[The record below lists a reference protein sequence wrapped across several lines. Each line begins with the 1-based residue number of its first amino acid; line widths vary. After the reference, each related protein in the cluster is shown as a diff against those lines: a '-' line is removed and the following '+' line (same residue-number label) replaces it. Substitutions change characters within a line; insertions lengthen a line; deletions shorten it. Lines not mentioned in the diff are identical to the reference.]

1 MSSPFRSELVGAHE
15 RVRVLE
21 AEVAELRAR
30 LDPGSDG
37 GKSVHH
43 ATHAQSHDDHD
54 RFGPETSWTRAGV
67 VMALV
72 AIGAILVSEVA
83 ARAHAPEAPS
93 HAQHATVIDRSY

>member
-1 MSSPFRSELVGAHE
+1 MSSPFRSDLVGAQE

-30 LDPGSDG
+30 LD
-37 GKSVHH
+37 GKPVHH
-43 ATHAQSHDDHD
+43 AHHAHHAQTHDDHD

-83 ARAHAPEAPS
+83 ARVHAPEPAARS
-93 HAQHATVIDRSY
+93 QHTTVIDQRY

>member
-1 MSSPFRSELVGAHE
+1 VSSPFRSDLVGAQA

-30 LDPGSDG
+30 LDGRAQ
-37 GKSVHH
+37 HQH
-43 ATHAQSHDDHD
+43 AHAHDDHD

-83 ARAHAPEAPS
+83 ARAHAPEAPAHS
-93 HAQHATVIDRSY
+93 QHTVVIDRSY

>member
-1 MSSPFRSELVGAHE
+1 VSSPFRSDLVGAQQ

-30 LDPGSDG
+30 LE
-37 GKSVHH
+37 GKALHPSP
-43 ATHAQSHDDHD
+43 QDDHD

-67 VMALV
+67 VMAVV

-83 ARAHAPEAPS
+83 ARVHTPVTPARPGHS
-93 HAQHATVIDRSY
+93 TVIDQRY